1 MALNYS
7 RYESKTRQILDDF
20 KTGALIVDDSYQRRS
35 IWLERDKI
43 RLIETILL
51 ELIIPEV
58 YFWDAETDPDT
69 GKTITHIVDGQQRIN
84 AIIEFIR
91 ETLS

>member
-35 IWLERDKI
+35 I
-43 RLIETILL
+43 
-51 ELIIPEV
+51 
-58 YFWDAETDPDT
+58 
-69 GKTITHIVDGQQRIN
+69 
-84 AIIEFIR
+84 
-91 ETLS
+91 